1 MESTAPSEALD
12 ASFDLV
18 ARQDAT
24 EAAVESLRG
33 DVADVKARLD
43 RVSRAAARPV
53 IEGAA
58 AALASLEVKGFVDG
72 YLRMGRETE
81 IKSLSGTVL
90 ADGGYAVPR
99 EVDALISAL
108 LRLGERDRSPRRNH
122 HPASPRSPRPP
133 AKSTPTRRR
142 ARPCSTIPPSTSNRG
157 WRTRSPWNSPA
168 RKAPPS

>member
-1 MESTAPSEALD
+1 MESPVPAEALD

-33 DVADVKARLD
+33 DVADVKAR
-43 RVSRAAARPV
+43 
-53 IEGAA
+53 
-58 AALASLEVKGFVDG
+58 LEVKGFVDG

-133 AKSTPTRRR
+133 ANSTPTRRR
-142 ARPCSTIPPSTSNRG
+142 ARPCSTIPPSTSSRG

>member
-1 MESTAPSEALD
+1 MESPVPAEALD

-33 DVADVKARLD
+33 DVADVKARL
-43 RVSRAAARPV
+43 
-53 IEGAA
+53 
-58 AALASLEVKGFVDG
+58 EVKGFVDG

-81 IKSLSGTVL
+81 IKSRSGTVL

-122 HPASPRSPRPP
+122 HPASPRSRPP
-133 AKSTPTRRR
+133 ANSTPTRRR
-142 ARPCSTIPPSTSNRG
+142 ARPCSTIPPSTSSRG

>member
-1 MESTAPSEALD
+1 MESPVPAEAHD

-33 DVADVKARLD
+33 DVADVKAR
-43 RVSRAAARPV
+43 
-53 IEGAA
+53 
-58 AALASLEVKGFVDG
+58 LEVKGFVDG

-133 AKSTPTRRR
+133 ANSTPTRRR
-142 ARPCSTIPPSTSNRG
+142 ARPCSTIPPSTSSRG